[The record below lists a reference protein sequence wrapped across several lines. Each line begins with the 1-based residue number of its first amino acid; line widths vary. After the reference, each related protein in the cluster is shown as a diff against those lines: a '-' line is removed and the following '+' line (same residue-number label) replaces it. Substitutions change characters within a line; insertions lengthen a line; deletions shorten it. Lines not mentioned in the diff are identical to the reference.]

1 MIIYLL
7 GCLAALLL
15 LILGGWFEYKFD
27 DCILITVKEAFV
39 CTIFVLL
46 SWLGFLFILV
56 ILIHIL
62 LEEYGDRTVFK
73 KRKE

>member
-15 LILGGWFEYKFD
+15 LILGEWLEYKFED
-27 DCILITVKEAFV
+27 SIRITVKEAFV
-39 CTIFVLL
+39 DTICILL

-56 ILIHIL
+56 ILIHVL
-62 LEEYGDRTVFK
+62 LEEYGDRILFK

>member
-15 LILGGWFEYKFD
+15 LILGGWLEYKFED
-27 DCILITVKEAFV
+27 YLRITVKETFV
-39 CTIFVLL
+39 STIFILL
-46 SWLGFLFILV
+46 SWLGFIFILV

-62 LEEYGDRTVFK
+62 LEEYGDRIIFK

>member
-7 GCLAALLL
+7 GCLVALLL
-15 LILGGWFEYKFD
+15 LILSGWLEYKFE
-27 DCILITVKEAFV
+27 DCIRITVREVFV
-39 CTIFVLL
+39 CTIFILL

-56 ILIHIL
+56 LLLRIL
-62 LEEYGDRTVFK
+62 LKEYGDRTIFK

>member
-7 GCLAALLL
+7 GCLATLLL
-15 LILGGWFEYKFD
+15 LILNGWFEYKSED
-27 DCILITVKEAFV
+27 YVCITVKEAFV
-39 CTIFVLL
+39 CTICILL
-46 SWLGFLFILV
+46 SWLGFIIILV
-56 ILIHIL
+56 LLLQVL